1 PTPPTLS
8 APARSPY
15 GFTVDA
21 PTEVRAPTDLGTTQG
36 KGRPTIPQALPRNT
50 RPADGGGRGQP
61 RAKRG
66 WSTAVAGLGVQVCL
80 SRLYSRISLLS
91 SVVARM
97 MSPRAARR
105 SRRLLVVGSWAVSP
119 SPTLISLTTWPA
131 LVWTRT
137 RRWPRSL
144 QAMSRISSLPETVVS
159 VWKLL
164 SIALPPPP
172 VRAPTW
178 TRLEP
183 TVTATRT
190 PFLAIRSEVTF
201 SPWSA
206 GAATRS
212 GPPPVIGWER
222 ITSPFCRSNV
232 HRLPSRCQDGS
243 VRSAPGMDSSQR
255 PSRACLVTQMP
266 PAAERAAIRSP
277 FLDMAKPV

>member
-1 PTPPTLS
+1 MPGDRPEAPPGPLHRVPCRRSPLFGPSPRTEQRTSTRAARRGKERACEEQARRHPPGSPHTAAHRAHHSRGTAAAERRRAEQRTRAPACPTPPTLS

-105 SRRLLVVGSWAVSP
+105 SGRLLVVGSWAVSP
-119 SPTLISLTTWPA
+119 WPTLISLTTW
-131 LVWTRT
+131 
-137 RRWPRSL
+137 
-144 QAMSRISSLPETVVS
+144 
-159 VWKLL
+159 
-164 SIALPPPP
+164 
-172 VRAPTW
+172 
-178 TRLEP
+178 
-183 TVTATRT
+183 
-190 PFLAIRSEVTF
+190 
-201 SPWSA
+201 
-206 GAATRS
+206 
-212 GPPPVIGWER
+212 
-222 ITSPFCRSNV
+222 
-232 HRLPSRCQDGS
+232 
-243 VRSAPGMDSSQR
+243 
-255 PSRACLVTQMP
+255 
-266 PAAERAAIRSP
+266 
-277 FLDMAKPV
+277 